1 MGDVALNIGVLLL
14 LSMYFLPSIV
24 AYKRKHKNL
33 TAIFFLNLFA
43 GWTFLGWVG
52 SLVWAL
58 TKD

>member
-1 MGDVALNIGVLLL
+1 MSDVALNIGALLL
-14 LSMYFLPSIV
+14 LIMYFLPTIV
-24 AYKRKHKNL
+24 ANKRKHKNV
-33 TAIFFLNLFA
+33 TAIFCLNLFA